1 MALPAQIAVS
11 FDYSNG
17 ATFGYSGFVIGDPKY
32 GILGTN
38 TLGTSSLPEPVID
51 LTPNVYNIKITR
63 GRNIQRD
70 TYEAGTAVIRVL
82 DPQSYFNPQNT
93 ASPYYGYLA
102 PLRKIR
108 VSATT
113 ATTQKYLFSGYIT
126 DYKYTYP
133 VNQDTG
139 YVDIYASDAFR
150 LFNLANITTV
160 ASATASQT
168 TGTRINK
175 ILDQVSFPAS
185 MRTISTGVNTC
196 IADPGTART
205 SLDAIKNAEFS
216 EGLGAFYMNGAG
228 TAIFKSRTEVMNTL
242 SKTPVAFNQSGG
254 IPYRNLIFAFDDK
267 LIINTGNFAR
277 VGGSTITV
285 TNQASVDK
293 YFPHGINQTNL
304 VAETDALVADIGAE
318 YVVTRATTTIRIDE
332 MVVDLLD
339 PAVPTDTLIGLDYFD
354 NLLITNIQ
362 PDGSTIVK
370 NLQYQG
376 VEWDITPNKMMAT
389 ITTLEPIADGFIVG
403 SSYYGIIGTN
413 TLSYQEIII
422 AANLPAATGDV
433 LTASTVNGL
442 VTFTV
447 GSDQTA
453 DYTAV
458 LTDQYQVLVPMNK
471 ATAVAFKIPTNASV
485 AFPVGTAITILNK
498 GAGLCTISAVT
509 SGTTTVLSA
518 GAVAASPTLAQ
529 YKTAVCIKTA
539 TDTWY
544 VVGAIG

>member
-1 MALPAQIAVS
+1 MALPAAISVS
-11 FDYSNG
+11 FDYSAG
-17 ATFGYSGFVIGDPKY
+17 ATFGYNGFVIGDSKY

-38 TLGTSSLPEPVID
+38 TLGTSNLPEPIID
-51 LTPNVYNIKITR
+51 LTPNVYHISITR

-70 TYEAGTAVIRVL
+70 TYEVGTAVIRVL
-82 DPQSYFNPQNT
+82 DPLSYFNPQNT

-113 ATTQKYLFSGYIT
+113 AITQKYLFSGYIT

-139 YVDIYASDAFR
+139 YVDISASDGFR
-150 LFNLANITTV
+150 LFQMANISTV
-160 ASATASQT
+160 TGGVASQT
-168 TGTRINK
+168 TSARVSA

-185 MRTISTGVNTC
+185 MRTISTGLNTC
-196 IADPGTART
+196 IADPGTNRT
-205 SLDAIKNAEFS
+205 SLAAIKNAEVS
-216 EGLGAFYMNGAG
+216 ETGAFYMNGSG
-228 TAIFKSRTEVMNTL
+228 TAIFKNRTDVMNSL
-242 SKTPVAFNQSGG
+242 SKTPVAFNQTGG

-267 LIINTGNFAR
+267 LIINQANFGR
-277 VGGSTITV
+277 VGGTV
-285 TNQASVDK
+285 QSVQNTASVNK
-293 YFPHGINQTNL
+293 YFPHSITQTDL
-304 VAETDALVADIGAE
+304 VAETDSLVNNIALE
-318 YVVTRATTTIRIDE
+318 YVATRQDTSIRIDE

-339 PAVPTDTLIGLDYFD
+339 PAVPTDTMIGLDYFD

-376 VEWDITPNKMMAT
+376 IQWDITPNKMMAT

-442 VTFTV
+442 VTFTINADATV
-447 GSDQTA
+447 
-453 DYTAV
+453 DYTTV
-458 LTDQYQVLVPMNK
+458 LADAYQVLQPMNK
-471 ATAVAFKIPTNASV
+471 ATAIAFKIPTNASV

-498 GAGLCTISAVT
+498 GVGLCTISATT

-539 TDTWY
+539 TDAWY
-544 VVGAIG
+544 VVGGIA

>member
-1 MALPAQIAVS
+1 MALPAAISVS
-11 FDYSNG
+11 FDYSAG
-17 ATFGYSGFVIGDPKY
+17 ATFGYNGFVIGDSKY

-51 LTPNVYNIKITR
+51 LTPNVYHISITR

-70 TYEAGTAVIRVL
+70 TYEVGTAVIRVL
-82 DPQSYFNPQNT
+82 DPLSYFNPQNT

-139 YVDIYASDAFR
+139 YVDISASDGFR
-150 LFNLANITTV
+150 LFQMANISTV
-160 ASATASQT
+160 TGGVASQT
-168 TGTRINK
+168 TSARINA

-185 MRTISTGVNTC
+185 MRTISTGLNTC
-196 IADPGTART
+196 IADPGTNRT
-205 SLDAIKNAEFS
+205 SLAAIKNAEVS
-216 EGLGAFYMNGAG
+216 ETGAFYMNGSG
-228 TAIFKSRTEVMNTL
+228 TAIFKNRTDVMNSL
-242 SKTPVAFNQSGG
+242 SKTPVAFNQTGG

-267 LIINTGNFAR
+267 LIINQANFGR
-277 VGGSTITV
+277 VGGTV
-285 TNQASVDK
+285 QSVQNTASVNK
-293 YFPHGINQTNL
+293 YFPHSITQTDL
-304 VAETDALVADIGAE
+304 VAETDSLVNNIALE
-318 YVVTRATTTIRIDE
+318 YVATRQDTSIRIDD

-339 PAVPTDTLIGLDYFD
+339 PAVPTDTMIGLDYFD

-376 VEWDITPNKMMAT
+376 IQWDITPNKMMAT

-413 TLSYQEIII
+413 TLSY
-422 AANLPAATGDV
+422 
-433 LTASTVNGL
+433 
-442 VTFTV
+442 
-447 GSDQTA
+447 
-453 DYTAV
+453 
-458 LTDQYQVLVPMNK
+458 
-471 ATAVAFKIPTNASV
+471 
-485 AFPVGTAITILNK
+485 
-498 GAGLCTISAVT
+498 
-509 SGTTTVLSA
+509 
-518 GAVAASPTLAQ
+518 
-529 YKTAVCIKTA
+529 
-539 TDTWY
+539 
-544 VVGAIG
+544 

>member
-1 MALPAQIAVS
+1 MALPAAISVS
-11 FDYSNG
+11 FDYSAG
-17 ATFGYSGFVIGDPKY
+17 ATFGYNGFVIGDSKY

-51 LTPNVYNIKITR
+51 LTPNVYHISITR

-70 TYEAGTAVIRVL
+70 TYEVGTAVIRVL
-82 DPQSYFNPQNT
+82 DPLSYFNPQNT

-139 YVDIYASDAFR
+139 YVDISASDGFR
-150 LFNLANITTV
+150 LFQMANISTV
-160 ASATASQT
+160 TGGVASQT
-168 TGTRINK
+168 TSARVNA

-185 MRTISTGVNTC
+185 MRTISTGLNTC
-196 IADPGTART
+196 IADPGTNRT
-205 SLDAIKNAEFS
+205 SLAAIKNAEVS
-216 EGLGAFYMNGAG
+216 ETGAFYMNGSG
-228 TAIFKSRTEVMNTL
+228 TAIFKNRTDVMNSL
-242 SKTPVAFNQSGG
+242 AKTPIAFNQIGG
-254 IPYRNLIFAFDDK
+254 IPYRNLVFAFDDK
-267 LIINTGNFAR
+267 LIINQANFAR
-277 VGGSTITV
+277 VGGSTITAI
-285 TNQASVDK
+285 NQPSIDK
-293 YFPHGINQTNL
+293 YFPHSITQTDL
-304 VAETDALVADIGAE
+304 VAETDALVTNIALE
-318 YVVTRATTTIRIDE
+318 YVATRAATSIRIDD

-339 PAVPTDTLIGLDYFD
+339 PAVPTDTMIGLDYFD

-376 VEWDITPNKMMAT
+376 IQWDITPNKMMAT

-442 VTFTV
+442 VTFTINA
-447 GSDQTA
+447 DATT
-453 DYTAV
+453 DYTTV
-458 LTDQYQVLVPMNK
+458 LADAYQVLQPMNK
-471 ATAVAFKIPTNASV
+471 ATAIAFKIPTNASV

-498 GAGLCTISAVT
+498 GAGAVTISAVT

-518 GAVAASPTLAQ
+518 GSVPASPTLAQ

-544 VVGAIG
+544 VVGGIA

>member
-1 MALPAQIAVS
+1 MALPAAISVS
-11 FDYSNG
+11 FDYSAG
-17 ATFGYSGFVIGDPKY
+17 ATFGYNGFVIGDSKY

-51 LTPNVYNIKITR
+51 LTPNVYHISITR

-70 TYEAGTAVIRVL
+70 TYEVGTAVIRVL
-82 DPQSYFNPQNT
+82 DPLSYFNPQNT

-139 YVDIYASDAFR
+139 YVDISASDGFR
-150 LFNLANITTV
+150 LFQMANISTV
-160 ASATASQT
+160 TGGVASQT
-168 TGTRINK
+168 TSARINA

-185 MRTISTGVNTC
+185 MRTISTGLNTC
-196 IADPGTART
+196 ITDPGTNRT
-205 SLDAIKNAEFS
+205 SLAAIKNAEVS
-216 EGLGAFYMNGAG
+216 ETGAFYMNGSG
-228 TAIFKSRTEVMNTL
+228 TAIFKNRTDVMNSL
-242 SKTPVAFNQSGG
+242 AKTPVAFNQTGG

-267 LIINTGNFAR
+267 LIINQANFGR
-277 VGGSTITV
+277 VGGTV
-285 TNQASVDK
+285 QSVQNTASVNK
-293 YFPHGINQTNL
+293 YFPHSITQTDL
-304 VAETDALVADIGAE
+304 VAETDSLVNNIALE
-318 YVVTRATTTIRIDE
+318 YVATRQDTSIRIDE

-339 PAVPTDTLIGLDYFD
+339 PAVPTDTMIGLDYFD

-376 VEWDITPNKMMAT
+376 IQWDITPNKMMAT

-413 TLSYQEIII
+413 TLSY
-422 AANLPAATGDV
+422 
-433 LTASTVNGL
+433 
-442 VTFTV
+442 
-447 GSDQTA
+447 
-453 DYTAV
+453 
-458 LTDQYQVLVPMNK
+458 
-471 ATAVAFKIPTNASV
+471 
-485 AFPVGTAITILNK
+485 
-498 GAGLCTISAVT
+498 
-509 SGTTTVLSA
+509 
-518 GAVAASPTLAQ
+518 
-529 YKTAVCIKTA
+529 
-539 TDTWY
+539 
-544 VVGAIG
+544 

>member
-1 MALPAQIAVS
+1 MALPAAISVS
-11 FDYSNG
+11 FDYSAG
-17 ATFGYSGFVIGDPKY
+17 ATFGYNGFVIGDSKY

-51 LTPNVYNIKITR
+51 LTPNVYHISITR

-70 TYEAGTAVIRVL
+70 TYEVGTAVIRVL
-82 DPQSYFNPQNT
+82 DPLSYFNPQNT

-139 YVDIYASDAFR
+139 YVDISASDGFR
-150 LFNLANITTV
+150 LFQMANISTV
-160 ASATASQT
+160 TGGVASQT
-168 TGTRINK
+168 TSARVNA

-185 MRTISTGVNTC
+185 MRTISTGLNTC
-196 IADPGTART
+196 IADPGTNRT
-205 SLDAIKNAEFS
+205 SLAAIKNAEVS
-216 EGLGAFYMNGAG
+216 ETGAFYMNGSG
-228 TAIFKSRTEVMNTL
+228 TAIFKNRTDVMNSL
-242 SKTPVAFNQSGG
+242 AKTPVAFNQTGG

-267 LIINTGNFAR
+267 LIINQANFGR
-277 VGGSTITV
+277 VGGAVQSVQNT
-285 TNQASVDK
+285 ASVNK
-293 YFPHGINQTNL
+293 YFPHSITQTDL
-304 VAETDALVADIGAE
+304 VAETDSLVNNIALE
-318 YVVTRATTTIRIDE
+318 YVATRQDTSIRIDE

-339 PAVPTDTLIGLDYFD
+339 PAVPTDTMIALDYFD

-376 VEWDITPNKMMAT
+376 VQWDITPNKMMAT

-413 TLSYQEIII
+413 TLSY
-422 AANLPAATGDV
+422 
-433 LTASTVNGL
+433 
-442 VTFTV
+442 
-447 GSDQTA
+447 
-453 DYTAV
+453 
-458 LTDQYQVLVPMNK
+458 
-471 ATAVAFKIPTNASV
+471 
-485 AFPVGTAITILNK
+485 
-498 GAGLCTISAVT
+498 
-509 SGTTTVLSA
+509 
-518 GAVAASPTLAQ
+518 
-529 YKTAVCIKTA
+529 
-539 TDTWY
+539 
-544 VVGAIG
+544 